1 MKINLLVYDWT
12 AFFILLFFTIL
23 LLYQSWVNLIKITLT
38 NFSLD
43 ALMML
48 YLRLFRGKK
57 IYERYK
63 ELILKEP
70 KRIKLIGFCTL
81 LAALGGIYVTIDWF
95 LEYLLPYLR

>member
-1 MKINLLVYDWT
+1 MKSNPIVYDWI

-23 LLYQSWVNLIKITLT
+23 LLYQSWVNLTKITLT

-57 IYERYK
+57 IYERTK
-63 ELILKEP
+63 RLILQEP
-70 KRIKLIGFCTL
+70 KRVKLIGVCTL
-81 LAALGGIYVTIDWF
+81 LAALGGIYVTIEWF
-95 LEYLLPYLR
+95 LEYLLPSLR